1 MEREI
6 ILKMLSTDAKIP
18 ADVLEVLGIQPNQ
31 KLLVTLYSDR
41 AMTVEPAPILGTVK
55 PTVEPVSN
63 VKSIKAEST
72 RVRPMRVKPTIP
84 AVPVDWVQIG
94 KNAWLTGEG
103 EVNRLVKGRLEQY
116 MSVAK
121 VLQVAELIRGV
132 PSRSEAVK
140 ILMDKRN
147 FSKNTASMY
156 YSVAVR
162 AMPHLEKMEFFSK
175 KEKPVPITEI
185 PGEQVA

>member
-41 AMTVEPAPILGTVK
+41 AMTVETAPILGTVK
-55 PTVEPVSN
+55 PTVESVSN
-63 VKSIKAEST
+63 VKPIKAKST

-84 AVPVDWVQIG
+84 AVPADWVRIG
-94 KNAWLTGEG
+94 KNSWLTKEG
-103 EVNRLVKGRLEQY
+103 GVNNLVKGRLEQC

-132 PSRSEAVK
+132 PSRGEAIK

-147 FSKNTASMY
+147 FSKNTASSY

-162 AMPHLEKMEFFSK
+162 ALPHLEKMEFFSK
-175 KEKPVPITEI
+175 KEKNQLT
-185 PGEQVA
+185 